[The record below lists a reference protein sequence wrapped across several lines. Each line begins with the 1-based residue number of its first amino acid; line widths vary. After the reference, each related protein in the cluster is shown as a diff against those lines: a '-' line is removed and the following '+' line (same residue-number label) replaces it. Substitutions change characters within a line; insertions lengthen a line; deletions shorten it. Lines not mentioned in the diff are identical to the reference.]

1 MADIFDIA
9 LGKALD
15 AAVPTGTTG
24 SDSGIFDAL
33 INQESGG
40 KQFDKKGAPLTSKAG
55 AVGIAQVMPATA
67 PEAAKLAG
75 LEYDEMRYRN
85 DPEYN
90 KALGRAYFNKQLND
104 FGGDTSLAL
113 AAYNAGPGRVRTA
126 LAQAEKAG
134 TPDAWLR
141 FMPQETQQYVPSIMR
156 RSGAPAPRTGEFV
169 TPTGQ
174 EYVGPAKARESST
187 IGDFGKELAAS
198 FIQGVGSIAQLPGEV
213 GAAVM
218 NRVTGTEDYESK
230 NVLAPVAE
238 AIRGT
243 MTEGGRQAREGAEV
257 KGSVVDLVTG
267 QAEVPDNLDSWL
279 MMGANGFG
287 SLLTTVLPLV
297 GPTRRIAALTEA
309 AKAAEAAGDVAKAAE
324 LVRAAQSAA
333 ARSKAIGAGTGAGI
347 TGGAAAEEVRQT
359 AEQAVGRMSHE
370 DLLQN
375 VPAYAQ
381 VFQQTGNENQA
392 RQAVVNSA
400 ARWAGGLASVAG
412 GVGGV
417 INARL
422 FEDFLVKKG
431 VSTLV
436 GNSAASRAGR
446 GAIAGA
452 GGSLAEAGQETTEKV
467 GQNVGENIGLG
478 RAPTQDALR
487 NTAGDALGGAIV
499 GGPVG
504 FGGGVMSTPT
514 PAAPVVPPALQPVA
528 AKAAEGNSPLSKA
541 AMAGATAQTAAQPAA
556 PAADPI
562 SARVGEIEAGL
573 RTDGTLE
580 SIRGMGRQMGNPEMA
595 GEFLYALQVARD
607 PNTPPD
613 LRQKALA
620 DVEQALEWTK
630 TGFTTPTPEAPKAPG
645 TDLAVRQQGA
655 VGPVGQAQFFD
666 PNVVDVEATRVD
678 NMLPGPRALPGP
690 TAEVEQ
696 AQPAADAVSP
706 EEQQTVAEPTKTVK
720 NPAAQT
726 TPAGTGPAATRRRA
740 ETLGQLVG
748 NGFETVERRGN
759 EFFLKNSGTGQ
770 EFKLDGMADAQIARN
785 LINKTFEAKANEAAA
800 SPTNDLKATDAM
812 KAAGN
817 IKNASYELNGFK
829 LKIAFPKG
837 SERAGTS
844 PDGEMWKRTM
854 TADYGDIEGIRGA
867 DGDKMD
873 VFVGPRRD
881 TNKIFVVDQV
891 KEDGSFDEHKVV
903 MGAASED
910 QARQVYLSN
919 YPQGWN
925 GLGAITAMTPEQFR
939 AWAKSP
945 AAKKPAA
952 TMQPKAAP
960 AATQG
965 AAQAQGRFATLDEA
979 KAFISAQRQ
988 SGGSVSGLPLRL
1000 TDGSYT
1006 VAAKGT
1012 PQYAEAQRQRDAEQ
1026 TETQGEFFTVPDAGK
1041 QKRLKKVKK
1050 GSLPKN
1056 STVRRKGRSVHRTLS
1071 EQDATLIEQIASIL
1085 GKEVVFFESPDGRL
1099 SDGFVMPGEPNTI
1112 YVATETS
1119 VNPLSVFGHEFFH
1132 TLRETNPQAW
1142 NAIAAVVKAKSGQEA
1157 FDRMQALGYSKDAA
1171 LEEFISDLGGDLL
1184 RDPTFWRDVFARIQK
1199 DHGKDAKGIIARLAA
1214 AIEHMIGK
1222 LVAGIR
1228 QNGYGADEFVSD
1240 MDAVRD
1246 AFASA
1251 MSGYLRN
1258 AGVSKSAMDSEIKK
1272 SVIRVSAEQ
1281 QALQEYAEVEAQYRN
1296 TDQWMKAPN
1305 GEPSK
1310 LSERQWVQVRTPS
1323 FKAWFGDWEKFATM
1337 KGGVW
1342 NDGAGEVSKV
1352 VDENGEPL
1360 VVYHGT
1366 SEGGF
1371 SIFKQPRGERRG
1383 DLGIFTTP
1391 NREMAK
1397 TYVTRGR
1404 AKEIEFDNM
1413 DDEPLLVGDN
1423 VEKQSGYYASFVNIR
1438 NPLESDF
1445 EGAYWNGERPGQ
1457 YVVVDE
1463 DGEQLSD
1470 RDGKMYFESEAEAEE
1485 VAAQHGEAEVQP
1497 ALDHYETTDS
1507 VVREARESK
1516 NDGAIIRSVVDSGS
1530 GFSGYIDEPSDV
1542 FVALHPSQLKSATQN
1557 TGEFGRNSNDMR
1569 FSVDRPSDVDPNGYN
1584 EFTAT
1589 PEDIAQ
1595 ADAFEAENGIR
1606 PYTSAG
1612 QLQVPVKIPSI
1623 KKSVKREGKYGNHPI
1638 LGIPVNA
1645 NGTVTLYYPTTND
1658 DARRIVRERSLRG
1671 VPGADR
1677 VYLTN
1682 ESGVANVMAKM
1693 GNIEQEVDGANVLVQ
1708 INPEL
1713 LHIDTEYEDGRKD
1726 FFIPIQEGGAFKG
1739 RMSQVKLFTQNAPR
1753 TKGLSKDTTI
1763 RQITDAMTRA
1773 VNAFKD
1779 MSFME
1784 RRAELKRAK
1793 QVLKDEHNVGTLLS
1807 VNGKLEKTNVG
1818 GYGLN
1823 NYDGKDVM
1831 SMGLGL
1837 ASAQKINDIQKLTTC
1852 PQSAI
1857 CESLCLGETSGQ
1869 NLLYGGDGQ
1878 FRSGPRM
1885 SQYLKTE
1892 AMVQHPE
1899 EFAVKLASE
1908 IELFRKNAAKEDY
1921 QATVRLNVTSDFNPD
1936 VFEALIKAF
1945 PEVMFYDYTK
1955 LNTLSISPNHHLTY
1969 SSTGASQVVGG
1980 KLVFNPFS
1988 NWNAMVKKLNRG
2000 LNVAMAFTDRN
2011 DMPSF
2016 VVDGKTGQRFG
2027 VWNGDNYDARFL
2039 DPKRPDGIGWIVGLT
2054 NKDRTTKPEMA
2065 AEAHRGFFLD
2075 YLKSRDGDTVVI
2087 PDQDALAAQ
2096 AEEGKASKVI
2106 QIVPKFSRD
2115 REMAPVRSVERPV
2128 FFSQLQRAI
2137 GEVPQRLA
2145 TMAAPQW
2152 KQWLKANAP
2161 KLGIKAEEIQWS
2173 GIENFLDLKGKEK
2186 LSKDDLVAFLDDSGV
2201 RVEEVVKGKVDV
2213 GERFRAVRFAD
2224 LTEDEKQEVPGYSYA
2239 EDGDWVVYFDGEAKG
2254 AYDTVSGQQAIDMVA
2269 EDIGEYFL
2277 EEDETKFEKYSLP
2290 GGTNYREVLLTLPSK
2305 FVPKLQFKVGDE
2317 VETTF
2322 GTKAVIVEANPEAK
2336 GKPYTIRSASGMGY
2350 LYQTQI
2356 KGGTDPIKD
2365 PSYTSSH
2372 WNEANVIAHLRV
2384 NDRIVDQG
2392 QRVLFVEEIQSDW
2405 AQQGRKQGFGGL
2417 TEAEQEELVSLEEQE
2432 DRYGVTGED
2441 AERLEDLREK
2451 AEDPIPMAP
2460 FVSKVG
2466 TDGAIRS
2473 NTEAWV
2479 DLVLKR
2485 VAMMAVEGGYDA
2497 VAFVNGTQSAE
2508 RYQMSKYID
2517 SVKLET
2523 AKDRYLL
2530 TATRDGAV
2538 VMSENLGSRKKVA
2551 DYVGK
2556 ELADRLLEKLKNAP
2570 FDTGIRSAELSGLDM
2585 KVGGEGMVKFYDE
2598 IVPQRVSKLLPKIK
2612 GGALQTYPIK
2622 TDRYK
2627 GFVRYEVGTSAIG
2640 NPAVVGV
2647 KANGERIVLDQNG
2660 DIREKVD
2667 QLNRDMNGS
2676 DQMGFPVTDEMRNV
2690 VSQGLPLFSRDRP
2703 AADKPLTESKFYRE
2717 YMAHKDL
2724 QGKAAGNAEEVAAQI
2739 AETGFR
2745 RGRNVNLL
2753 PAYRGGQPTNVM
2765 ERGYAPMK
2773 GDTVYLIPKEGRE
2786 STGNGDV
2793 IKAGYRPKP
2802 YEVLRI
2808 DSDYPSLYQEYLKAW
2823 KDWSDNKSS
2832 AAESYNQRIQALKD
2846 LISCLKK

>member
-1 MADIFDIA
+1 MSDLIQSIA
-9 LGKALD
+9 LSGIPTKGGKDFVSPTGEQFITAGPTREEVRANAPDRGVFGAINDNVIEVANAAAGGVSSLANMVAPGNRVSKFIDEEIIKPGEESQSD
-15 AAVPTGTTG
+15 AVKAEKRLLRDDLQKAQGAGDEVSAYLRYVANNPGLAISQVAGSFAVPGVAA
-24 SDSGIFDAL
+24 SG
-33 INQESGG
+33 
-40 KQFDKKGAPLTSKAG
+40 
-55 AVGIAQVMPATA
+55 AT
-67 PEAAKLAG
+67 KLAG
-75 LEYDEMRYRN
+75 AAGLGQKAASRFGLGTVSATSGAMAGGDAAGSAYELVKRTPKKILEQN
-85 DPEYN
+85 AEYQELVQSMGEDQALEEIATRAAR
-90 KALGRAYFNKQLND
+90 KASAMPAAIGAVLGPLGAERIMAGAGRAMTASRIKNAAIT
-104 FGGDTSLAL
+104 GGIEAGTEGFEEGATEYSGQK
-113 AAYNAGPGRVRTA
+113 AASQYNPTIDPMKGVAGAATMGAVMGAGPGIVTGA
-126 LAQAEKAG
+126 LE
-134 TPDAWLR
+134 
-141 FMPQETQQYVPSIMR
+141 
-156 RSGAPAPRTGEFV
+156 APAVPDPLKPV
-169 TPTGQ
+169 
-174 EYVGPAKARESST
+174 V
-187 IGDFGKELAAS
+187 DAA
-198 FIQGVGSIAQLPGEV
+198 QKPGSVLSR
-213 GAAVM
+213 AAVAGNQTAM
-218 NRVTGTEDYESK
+218 QQA
-230 NVLAPVAE
+230 AP
-238 AIRGT
+238 
-243 MTEGGRQAREGAEV
+243 
-257 KGSVVDLVTG
+257 
-267 QAEVPDNLDSWL
+267 P
-279 MMGANGFG
+279 
-287 SLLTTVLPLV
+287 
-297 GPTRRIAALTEA
+297 
-309 AKAAEAAGDVAKAAE
+309 
-324 LVRAAQSAA
+324 AA
-333 ARSKAIGAGTGAGI
+333 A
-347 TGGAAAEEVRQT
+347 
-359 AEQAVGRMSHE
+359 
-370 DLLQN
+370 
-375 VPAYAQ
+375 P
-381 VFQQTGNENQA
+381 
-392 RQAVVNSA
+392 
-400 ARWAGGLASVAG
+400 
-412 GVGGV
+412 
-417 INARL
+417 
-422 FEDFLVKKG
+422 
-431 VSTLV
+431 
-436 GNSAASRAGR
+436 
-446 GAIAGA
+446 
-452 GGSLAEAGQETTEKV
+452 
-467 GQNVGENIGLG
+467 
-478 RAPTQDALR
+478 
-487 NTAGDALGGAIV
+487 
-499 GGPVG
+499 
-504 FGGGVMSTPT
+504 
-514 PAAPVVPPALQPVA
+514 
-528 AKAAEGNSPLSKA
+528 
-541 AMAGATAQTAAQPAA
+541 
-556 PAADPI
+556 ADPI
-562 SARVGEIEAGL
+562 SARVVEIEAGL
-573 RTDGTLE
+573 RADGTLE

-607 PNTPPD
+607 PNTPPEM
-613 LRQKALA
+613 RQKALA

-630 TGFTTPTPEAPKAPG
+630 TGFTTPTPEPAATPG

-655 VGPVGQAQFFD
+655 VGPVGQPQFFD

-690 TAEVEQ
+690 SAEAEQ
-696 AQPAADAVSP
+696 VQPAEDVVAP
-706 EEQQTVAEPTKTVK
+706 EAQQTVAPTTETIA
-720 NPAAQT
+720 NPEGQT
-726 TPAGTGPAATRRRA
+726 TPAGDGPAATRRRT

-785 LINKTFEAKANEAAA
+785 LINKAFEAKANEAAA

-854 TADYGDIEGIRGA
+854 TADYGDIEGLRGA

-881 TNKIFVVDQV
+881 TDKIFVVDQV
-891 KEDGSFDEHKVV
+891 KEDGSFDEHKVI
-903 MGAASED
+903 MGAASEE

-919 YPQGWN
+919 YPAGWN
-925 GLGAITAMTPEQFR
+925 GLGGITAMTPQQFR

-945 AAKKPAA
+945 ASKKPAA
-952 TMQPKAAP
+952 GAGVGQRAAAAP
-960 AATQG
+960 AAQ
-965 AAQAQGRFATLDEA
+965 QGRFATLDEA

-988 SGGSVSGLPLRL
+988 SGGSVSGLPLRMA
-1000 TDGSYT
+1000 DGSYT

-1026 TETQGEFFTVPDAGK
+1026 TQTQGEFFTVPDAGK

-1050 GSLPKN
+1050 GSLPKK
-1056 STVRRKGRSVHRTLS
+1056 STARREGRTVYRALS
-1071 EQDATLIEQIASIL
+1071 EQDATVIEQIASIL
-1085 GKEVVFFESPDGRL
+1085 GKDVVFFESQDGRL
-1099 SDGFVMPGEPNTI
+1099 SDGFVMPGDPKTI

-1119 VNPLSVFGHEFFH
+1119 VNPLSIFGHEFFH

-1157 FDRMQALGYSKDAA
+1157 FDRMQALGYSQDES

-1184 RDPTFWRDVFARIQK
+1184 RDPAFWRDVFARIQK
-1199 DHGKDAKGIIARLAA
+1199 DHGKNAKGIIARLAA

-1222 LVAGIR
+1222 LMSAIT
-1228 QNGYGADEFVSD
+1228 QNGYGADAFVSD

-1258 AGVSKSAMDSEIKK
+1258 AGVSKSAMDAEIKK

-1323 FKAWFGDWEKFATM
+1323 FKAWFGDWEKFAGM
-1337 KGGVW
+1337 RGGVW

-1352 VDENGEPL
+1352 VDDNGEPL

-1371 SIFKQPRGERRG
+1371 SIFKEPGGKRRG

-1391 NREMAK
+1391 NLEMAK

-1413 DDEPLLVGDN
+1413 DEEPLLLGDN

-1438 NPLESDF
+1438 NPVESDF

-1457 YVVVDE
+1457 FVVVDE

-1470 RDGKMYFESEAEAEE
+1470 RNGKMYFESEAEAEE

-1497 ALDHYETTDS
+1497 ASDHYETTDS
-1507 VVREARESK
+1507 VVREAQQSK

-1530 GFSGYIDEPSDV
+1530 GFSGYMDEPSDV

-1569 FSVDRPSDVDPNGYN
+1569 FSVDRQSDVDPAGYN

-1612 QLQVPVKIPSI
+1612 QLQVPVKIPGI

-1638 LGIPVNA
+1638 LDIPVNA
-1645 NGTVTLYYPTTND
+1645 NGTVTLYYPTTNEE
-1658 DARRIVRERSLRG
+1658 ARRVVRERSLRG
-1671 VPGADR
+1671 VAGADR

-1713 LHIDTEYEDGRKD
+1713 LHLDTEYENGRKD
-1726 FFIPIQEGGAFKG
+1726 FFIPIQEGAAFKG

-1779 MSFME
+1779 MSFAE

-1899 EFAVKLASE
+1899 EFAIKLASE

-1955 LNTLSISPNHHLTY
+1955 LNTSSISPNHHLTY

-2016 VVDGKTGQRFG
+2016 VVDGKTGQRFS

-2087 PDQDALAAQ
+2087 PDQEALAAQ
-2096 AEEGKASKVI
+2096 AEDSKASKVI

-2137 GEVPQRLA
+2137 GDVPQRLS
-2145 TMAAPQW
+2145 TMAAPAW

-2186 LSKDDLVAFLDDSGV
+2186 LSKDDLVAFLGDSGV

-2213 GERFRAVRFAD
+2213 GERFRSVRFGD
-2224 LTEDEKQEVPGYSYA
+2224 LTEDQQQEVPGYSYA
-2239 EDGDWVVYFDGEAKG
+2239 DDGDWVVYFDGEAKG

-2322 GTKAVIVEANPEAK
+2322 GTKGVIIKADPEAK
-2336 GKPYTIRSASGMGY
+2336 GKPYTIRSSNGEGY

-2384 NDRIVDQG
+2384 NDRIVGGD

-2417 TEAEQEELVSLEEQE
+2417 TENEMTEFENLEEE
-2432 DRYGVTGED
+2432 EERYGLNGED
-2441 AERLEDLREK
+2441 AERLADLREK
-2451 AEDPIPMAP
+2451 IEDPIPMAP

-2466 TDGAIRS
+2466 SDGAIRS

-2508 RYQMSKYID
+2508 RYQLSKFID

-2538 VMSENLGSRKKVA
+2538 VMSENLGSRNKVA

-2570 FDTGIRSAELSGLDM
+2570 FDKGIRSAELSGLDM

-2612 GGALQTYPIK
+2612 GGALQTYQIK

-2627 GFVRYEVGTSAIG
+2627 GFVRYEAGTSAIG

-2647 KANGERIVLDQNG
+2647 KANGERVVLDQNG
-2660 DIREKVD
+2660 DIQEKVD

-2676 DQMGFPVTDEMRNV
+2676 DQMGFPVTDDMRNV

-2703 AADKPLTESKFYRE
+2703 AAEKPLTESKFYRE

-2724 QGKAAGNAEEVAAQI
+2724 QGTKNGNADEVAAQVV
-2739 AETGFR
+2739 ETGFR

-2802 YEVLRI
+2802 YEILRI

-2823 KDWSDNKSS
+2823 KEWSDGNSG
-2832 AAESYNQRIQALKD
+2832 AADPDAYNQRIQALKD